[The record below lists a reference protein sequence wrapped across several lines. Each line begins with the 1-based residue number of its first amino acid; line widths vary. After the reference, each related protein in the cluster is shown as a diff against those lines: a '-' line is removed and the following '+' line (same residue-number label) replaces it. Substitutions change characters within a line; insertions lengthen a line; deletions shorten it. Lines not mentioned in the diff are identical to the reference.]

1 MDKIENAFAVFDN
14 SSDDEDNGQMQAHDE
29 PLAHLQLLK
38 RSLSRPDQKQ
48 STDENNS
55 NISQDNNQ
63 EALKS
68 KKLKLMTPQE
78 RSKAVVGEI
87 TVTDEHL
94 QSVDKEYQA
103 PAQEIVPSTTGA
115 NTADKPNAPLIVSH
129 QVFFL

>member
-14 SSDDEDNGQMQAHDE
+14 SSEDEDNDQMQPQDE

-38 RSLSRPDQKQ
+38 RSLARPDQ
-48 STDENNS
+48 TTS
-55 NISQDNNQ
+55 NDKHSAPEDSLN
-63 EALKS
+63 S

-103 PAQEIVPSTTGA
+103 PAHEIAPSAPSSLA
-115 NTADKPNAPLIVSH
+115 NAAEKPNAPLIVSH
-129 QVFFL
+129 QVLFFMNF